1 MIIDAHTHR
10 WVGDGPA
17 GEALFLDECR
27 QSGVSVAI
35 VSSLHGGAY
44 HPTSDQVRAANDQA
58 MEFASRV
65 GPSARWLAYINPQD
79 VPWQSEVAR
88 CAAGGAVGVKL
99 WVSLKDTRGSMENT
113 LAVLRHAGA
122 LRLPVLIHTFT
133 RTGGNL
139 PGELTPLEFAALAAE
154 APETVLIAAHAAM
167 NYRLFIGALG
177 NRPQNAYVDIS
188 GGFPEYGAVEALV
201 RDVGADHILF
211 GSDATGRSVAS
222 QLAKVVLADISEAD
236 KDLILWRNAARVF
249 GLHDLPEPVPP
260 CLPNPSGLPDARAD
274 HFCFCGRWPCFE
286 TPCADPGQ
294 LDVALQDADIERAF
308 VGDLGSIYRSDLTE
322 ANARFLET
330 ARDCR
335 RVVPLATLNPQAPN
349 WQRAMRSL
357 PDQVTGAIVFP
368 NLHQWRLD
376 DPRYAAFFSECAAR
390 RLPLWVNCGLG
401 DDRFRHEGFGRRP
414 VSVEELKGFARAAPP
429 NSYVFQGTGAVE
441 TFLDEFPNDD
451 RFRFDLSRLS
461 DSGGQWRRVLARHGA
476 QRLVMGSEFPL
487 RDLRAVRWVAQRMG
501 ANRDL
506 P

>member
-17 GEALFLDECR
+17 AEALFQDECR
-27 QSGVSVAI
+27 QNGVSVAI
-35 VSSLHGGAY
+35 VSCLLNSAY
-44 HPTSDQVRAANDQA
+44 YPTSDQVRAANDHA
-58 MEFASRV
+58 MEFASRM

-79 VPWQSEVAR
+79 EPWPSELAR
-88 CAAGGAVGVKL
+88 CVAGGAVGVKL
-99 WVSLKDTRGSMENT
+99 WVSLKDAQGGLERT
-113 LAVLRHAGA
+113 LAVLRHAGT

-154 APETVLIAAHAAM
+154 APETVVIAAHAAM
-167 NYRLFIGALG
+167 NHRLFIGALSR
-177 NRPQNAYVDIS
+177 RPRNAYVDVS

-201 RDVGADHILF
+201 RDVGADRILF

-222 QLAKVVLADISEAD
+222 QLAKIVLADVSEAD

-249 GLHDLPEPVPP
+249 GLHNLPEPVPP
-260 CLPNPSGLPDARAD
+260 CLPNPPDLPDARTD

-286 TPCADPGQ
+286 TPCPDPIELNG
-294 LDVALQDADIERAF
+294 ALQDAGIERAC
-308 VGDLGSIYRSDLTE
+308 VGDLGSIYQSDLTE
-322 ANARFLET
+322 ANARFIET
-330 ARDCR
+330 ARDCE
-335 RVVPLATLNPQAPN
+335 RVVPLVALNPQAPN
-349 WQRAMRSL
+349 WRRVMQSIPAL
-357 PDQVTGAIVFP
+357 VTGAIVYP

-390 RLPLWVNCGLG
+390 RLPLWVNCALG

-414 VSVEELKGFARAAPP
+414 VSVEELKGFARTAPQ
-429 NSYVFQGTGAVE
+429 NFYVFQGAGAVE
-441 TFLDEFPNDD
+441 PFLDEFPNDV
-451 RFRFDLSRLS
+451 RFRLDLSRLS
-461 DSGGQWRRVLARHGA
+461 DFGGQLRRVLARHGA
-476 QRLVMGSEFPL
+476 ARLVMGSEFPL
-487 RDLRAVRWVAQRMG
+487 RDIRAVRWVAQRIG